1 MKMYLDCYACAVRQ
15 TLQALRESGVDES
28 RHVEILNRVLREL
41 ISLDPSLTPPEFG
54 AKIHSLIR
62 EEVGCEDPY
71 KKIKR
76 KSTAEALKLYPKLK
90 KRIQDSSDPI
100 DTATR
105 LCIAGNIIDLGAASK
120 YNLGETIE
128 RVLSQPY
135 ATSDFPE
142 FKRKLHE
149 AEKILMLAD
158 NAGETV
164 FDRLFIETVAK
175 SVTYAVKDGPCIN
188 DATIEDARQAGLDE
202 VAEVISCG
210 AQAPATV
217 LKWCSPDFLSV
228 YNQADLVIAKGMG
241 NYEALSQENH
251 HLYFLLQVK
260 CEMVSRDIGAPV
272 GSIVVKPSAPA

>member
-76 KSTAEALKLYPKLK
+76 KSTEEALKLYPKLK

-105 LCIAGNIIDLGAASK
+105 LCIAGNIIDLGSASK

>member
-76 KSTAEALKLYPKLK
+76 KSTEEALKLYPKLK

>member
-41 ISLDPSLTPPEFG
+41 ISRDPSLTPPEFG

-76 KSTAEALKLYPKLK
+76 KSTEEALKLYPKLK